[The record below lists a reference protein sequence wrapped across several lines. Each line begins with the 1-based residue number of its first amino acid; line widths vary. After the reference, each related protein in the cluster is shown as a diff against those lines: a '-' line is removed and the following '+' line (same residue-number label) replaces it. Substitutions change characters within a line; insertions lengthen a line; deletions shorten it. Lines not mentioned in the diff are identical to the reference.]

1 MSNFILIKG
10 EKFTTPVAKFQ
21 YPKLLEPD
29 TKFHPEGMYEVI
41 AVMDASDP
49 DAICLAEDLD
59 KLLEQHKASL
69 KAQAPTTKFKL
80 TDLPWRFQEVDGVP
94 ALVLKAKS
102 KASGVDRDGKS
113 WARKPALFD
122 AKGNPVTDRYSVA
135 GLWSG
140 TTGKVAFLA
149 SPFYT
154 PVIGAGITLRLQAV
168 QIISLVESGG
178 SGSSHGFGEEK
189 GWTPEGTEK
198 AAVAAVPWDAEP
210 IASDEADF

>member
-41 AVMDASDP
+41 AVMDASNP

>member
-122 AKGNPVTDRYSVA
+122 AKGNSVTDRYSVA

>member
-1 MSNFILIKG
+1 MSNFVLIKG

-21 YPKLLEPD
+21 YPKLVEPD

-49 DAICLAEDLD
+49 EAIRLAEDLD
-59 KLLEQHKASL
+59 KFLEQHKASL
-69 KAQAPTTKFKL
+69 KAQASATKFKL
-80 TDLPWRFQEVDGVP
+80 TDLPWRFEEIDGMP
-94 ALVLKAKS
+94 ALILKAKS

-122 AKGNPVTDRYSVA
+122 AKGNPVTDRYAVA

-140 TTGKVAFLA
+140 TTGKVAFQA

-154 PVIGAGITLRLQAV
+154 PVIGAGVTLRLQAV
-168 QIISLVESGG
+168 QIINLVESGG
-178 SGSSHGFGEEK
+178 SGSAHGFGEEK
-189 GWTPEGTEK
+189 GWTPKGATTTEP
-198 AAVAAVPWDAEP
+198 AAVPWDAEP
-210 IASDEADF
+210 IAADEADF

>member
-1 MSNFILIKG
+1 MNFILIKG
-10 EKFTTPVAKFQ
+10 EKFTTPVVKFQ

-49 DAICLAEDLD
+49 EAIRLAEDLD
-59 KLLEQHKASL
+59 KFLEQHKASL

-80 TDLPWRFQEVDGVP
+80 TDLPWRFEEVDGVP
-94 ALVLKAKS
+94 ALILKAKS

-113 WARKPALFD
+113 WSRKPALFD

-140 TTGKVAFLA
+140 TTGKVAFQA

-154 PVIGAGITLRLQAV
+154 PVIGAGVTLRLQAV
-168 QIISLVESGG
+168 QIIKLVESGG

-189 GWTPEGTEK
+189 GWTPEGTTTT
-198 AAVAAVPWDAEP
+198 APAAVPWDADP
-210 IASDEADF
+210 VASDEADF

>member
-69 KAQAPTTKFKL
+69 KAQAPTSKFKL

-198 AAVAAVPWDAEP
+198 TAVAAVPWDAEP